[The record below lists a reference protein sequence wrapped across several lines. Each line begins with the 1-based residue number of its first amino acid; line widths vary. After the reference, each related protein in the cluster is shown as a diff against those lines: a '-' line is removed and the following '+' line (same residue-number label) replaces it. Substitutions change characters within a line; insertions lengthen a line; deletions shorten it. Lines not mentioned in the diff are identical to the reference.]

1 MILEA
6 ESFEGPGSEATW
18 SSGATYYE
26 QGFSQFLGRFGLG
39 SEEMSKS
46 FYVPRDLGPDKLMAD
61 QVQIEF
67 ALYQIDNW
75 TATDQ
80 FFVGINGVIFNLG
93 EMDATSI
100 SVDLSDEVADIKW
113 ERQTIAQGSDRGF
126 GSQNDKKHLVKIII
140 PASVFPDEKIR
151 LGFRAVTTQPIES
164 ESAGVDDLV
173 IAAYY
178 DCAKAPSSPSVAT
191 AVPTIVPTAVPMSAT
206 SVPTAVPTDAP
217 TGALKIVTTAVPTTA
232 PTDVPTAVPTTAPT
246 DVPTAV
252 PTTAPTD
259 VPTAAPTIAPTDA
272 PTAAPTSAP
281 TSVPTASPTTADPT
295 MAPTLACMPEVILE
309 SENFEVS
316 GSEAAWSSGST
327 SNAPGFSQFL
337 GRLGIGKEEMTKSF
351 SVPPGLGPEQM
362 EADMVSIEFSVYQID
377 DWTPTDQFLVKIN
390 GIVIDIGE
398 MSSTSTSV
406 DLSGDVSGIK
416 WERQTFFQGSNE
428 GFGSQN
434 DKKHLVKLIVPA
446 SAFPNDTI
454 FLGFRAFTSQDI
466 QTESAGVDDLITIA
480 YYDCAKEPSSSPS
493 VAPSLT
499 PSSSPSLSPSMAPTS
514 QPSIN
519 PTTRA
524 PVASTLSP
532 GMCLVYAAAAASSL
546 CACQK

>member
-1 MILEA
+1 
-6 ESFEGPGSEATW
+6 
-18 SSGATYYE
+18 
-26 QGFSQFLGRFGLG
+26 
-39 SEEMSKS
+39 
-46 FYVPRDLGPDKLMAD
+46 
-61 QVQIEF
+61 
-67 ALYQIDNW
+67 
-75 TATDQ
+75 
-80 FFVGINGVIFNLG
+80 
-93 EMDATSI
+93 
-100 SVDLSDEVADIKW
+100 
-113 ERQTIAQGSDRGF
+113 
-126 GSQNDKKHLVKIII
+126 
-140 PASVFPDEKIR
+140 
-151 LGFRAVTTQPIES
+151 
-164 ESAGVDDLV
+164 
-173 IAAYY
+173 
-178 DCAKAPSSPSVAT
+178 
-191 AVPTIVPTAVPMSAT
+191 
-206 SVPTAVPTDAP
+206 
-217 TGALKIVTTAVPTTA
+217 
-232 PTDVPTAVPTTAPT
+232 
-246 DVPTAV
+246 
-252 PTTAPTD
+252 
-259 VPTAAPTIAPTDA
+259 
-272 PTAAPTSAP
+272 
-281 TSVPTASPTTADPT
+281 
-295 MAPTLACMPEVILE
+295 MPEVILE